1 MISVVM
7 IVKDG
12 EKYMEECL
20 QALAS
25 FDEVLLLDTGSTDRT
40 MEIARGFQNVRIE
53 QHAFVGFG
61 PTKNKA
67 ARLAKHDWVFSVD
80 SDEVVTPELSSEI
93 HSLSLDDNQVYRFS
107 RHSYYRG
114 KFIKGC
120 GWYPD
125 KILRL
130 YHKQRTGLNDNQVHE
145 SVMVKEGMGI
155 TDLNG
160 ALKHYP
166 YDSAG
171 SLVGKLQF
179 YSTLFA
185 EQNQGKLK
193 SSPWKAVSRGL
204 AAFLKGYVI
213 RKGFLDGYAG
223 FHIALC
229 QGLVTYLKYLKL
241 YEANQSGRSG
251 K

>member
-1 MISVVM
+1 MISVAI

-12 EKYMEECL
+12 EKYIEECL
-20 QALAS
+20 QSLAS

-40 MEIARGFQNVRIE
+40 MEIARRFKNVRIE
-53 QHAFVGFG
+53 QREFVGFG
-61 PTKNKA
+61 PTKNLA
-67 ARLAKHDWVFSVD
+67 AELAKHDWILSVD
-80 SDEVVTPELSSEI
+80 SDEVITPELSSEI
-93 HSLSLDDNQVYRFS
+93 ASLSLDNSQVYRFS

-114 KFIKGC
+114 RLIKGC

-130 YHKQRTGLNDNQVHE
+130 YNKQRTGLNDNRVHE
-145 SVMVKEGMGI
+145 SVIVKEGMGI
-155 TDLNG
+155 TDLKR

-171 SLVGKLQF
+171 SLVTKLQF
-179 YSTLFA
+179 YSALFA
-185 EQNQGKLK
+185 EQNKGKQR
-193 SSPWKAVSRGL
+193 SSPLKAVLRGL
-204 AAFLKGYVI
+204 GAFFKGYVI

-223 FHIALC
+223 FHIAFC
-229 QGLVTYLKYLKL
+229 QGLATYLKYLKL
-241 YEANQSGRSG
+241 YEANQS